1 MEIQIDRCPFSINKL
16 DLENPAVLIRP
27 EQADTR
33 KGKNVVIGDPR
44 PENDAGLT
52 PSHKVVMEKHL
63 DGEETI
69 TITIRGSMM
78 CGYERKAKGSTLA
91 RNDGKRK
98 PTATN

>member
-1 MEIQIDRCPFSINKL
+1 MTPKV
-16 DLENPAVLIRP
+16 NPAVPIWQKGRLGEP
-27 EQADTR
+27 CCSNTA
-33 KGKNVVIGDPR
+33 KGKNVVIGDSR
-44 PENDAGLT
+44 PENDARLT